1 MLSKIGVPELL
12 LILAIAIVIFGAK
25 TLPKLGKAMGETIRN
40 FKQGIAEKGEMEETK
55 EETKKDNT
63 ETI

>member
-12 LILAIAIVIFGAK
+12 IILAIAIVIFGAK

-40 FKQGIAEKGEMEETK
+40 FKQGVAERDEETEIKK
-55 EETKKDNT
+55 EDREDKD
-63 ETI
+63 I

>member
-12 LILAIAIVIFGAK
+12 IILAIAIVIFGAK

-40 FKQGIAEKGEMEETK
+40 FKQGIAEKDDDAEIKKEDKGE
-55 EETKKDNT
+55 NN
-63 ETI
+63 I

>member
-12 LILAIAIVIFGAK
+12 IILAIAIVIFGAK

-40 FKQGIAEKGEMEETK
+40 FKRGIAENDVLEEN
-55 EETKKDNT
+55 KKDDS
-63 ETI
+63 EAV